1 MRRVTSNQFANNAMW
16 KFADMISNKLILL
29 VITILLARLITPE
42 AYGVVALTMVF
53 IGFSDIFILNGFNI
67 ALIRKETVDEIDYS
81 TVTAMS
87 LVFTVFMYMIF
98 FVAAPYIAN
107 FYKSPDLC
115 LVLRVITI
123 LLFFKSIVS
132 VIRAKGTRELQF
144 KRMVLSAFISN
155 FSAGIIAIVLAYMG
169 WGIWALVF
177 QQVLAGFFDMVVMMI
192 LFRWHLSL
200 KYSSSV
206 AKGMFKFTAGVIG
219 TSFLDFLGN
228 NICGLIIGKLY
239 STKDLG
245 YYNRANMFPET
256 IGLNVYN
263 SINSVLLP
271 TLASLQNNEDDMKRV
286 TRKVMSLTEYII
298 FPMMFGL
305 IGVANVL
312 IPVLLTD
319 KWVPSIPL
327 MYFCCLYYAINPI
340 RAIGY
345 NVFYG
350 KGYSGLSIP
359 IEIMRATLMI
369 IGILVVVLLFQEA
382 LIYVLLSNAL
392 ISLVVAGATHYR
404 VKLCISYSFRELYS
418 DILPSLVMSLIM
430 MSLVLLTGRLYLSP
444 LLLLIVQI
452 LIGVISYAGMSLITN
467 NENFIIIKGYL
478 ISYFKRR

>member
-81 TVTAMS
+81 TVTTMS
-87 LVFTVFMYMIF
+87 LVFTVFMYLIIF
-98 FVAAPYIAN
+98 VTAPYATS

-115 LVLRVITI
+115 LVLRIITI
-123 LLFFKSIVS
+123 LLFFRSIVS

-144 KRMVLSAFISN
+144 KRMVISAFISN
-155 FSAGIIAIVLAYMG
+155 VSAGVIALVLAYLG
-169 WGIWALVF
+169 WGIWALVA
-177 QQVLAGFFDMVVMMI
+177 QQLLAGFLDMII
-192 LFRWHLSL
+192 LMHIFRWHLSL
-200 KYSSSV
+200 KISFSV
-206 AKGMFKFTAGVIG
+206 VKGMLKFTVGVLG

-228 NICGLIIGKLY
+228 NVSSLIIGKSY

-245 YYNRANMFPET
+245 YYNRANILPET
-256 IGLNVYN
+256 IGLNAYN

-271 TLASLQNNEDDMKRV
+271 TLASLQNDRDAMKRV

-298 FPMMFGL
+298 LPMMFGL

-319 KWVPSIPL
+319 KWVSSIPL
-327 MYFCCLYYAINPI
+327 MYFCCISFAINPI

-345 NVFYG
+345 NVFYARG
-350 KGYSGLSIP
+350 DSRLSVN
-359 IEIMRATLMI
+359 IEILRATLMI
-369 IGILVVVLLFQEA
+369 VGILIVILVFQEA

-404 VKLCISYSFRELYS
+404 VKSCIGYSFRELYS
-418 DILPSLVMSLIM
+418 DVFPSLVMSLIM
-430 MSLVLLTGRLYLSP
+430 MSIVLLVGNLQMNKV
-444 LLLLIVQI
+444 LLLIIQV
-452 LIGVISYAGMSLITN
+452 LIGGTIYMGMSLVLKN
-467 NENFIIIKGYL
+467 KNFVILKDYIVLYVRK
-478 ISYFKRR
+478 

>member
-1 MRRVTSNQFANNAMW
+1 MW

-81 TVTAMS
+81 TVTTMS
-87 LVFTVFMYMIF
+87 LVFTVFMYLIIF
-98 FVAAPYIAN
+98 VTAPYAAS

-115 LVLRVITI
+115 LVLRIITI
-123 LLFFKSIVS
+123 LLFFRSIVS

-144 KRMVLSAFISN
+144 KRMVISAFISN
-155 FSAGIIAIVLAYMG
+155 VSAGVIALVLAYLG
-169 WGIWALVF
+169 WGIWALVA
-177 QQVLAGFFDMVVMMI
+177 QQLLAGFLDMII
-192 LFRWHLSL
+192 LMHIFRWHLSL
-200 KYSSSV
+200 KISFSV
-206 AKGMFKFTAGVIG
+206 VKGMLKFTVGVLG

-228 NICGLIIGKLY
+228 NVSSLIIGKSY

-245 YYNRANMFPET
+245 YYNRANILPET
-256 IGLNVYN
+256 IGLNAYN

-271 TLASLQNNEDDMKRV
+271 TLASLQNDRDAMKRV

-298 FPMMFGL
+298 LPMMFGL

-319 KWVPSIPL
+319 KWVSSIPL
-327 MYFCCLYYAINPI
+327 MYFCCISFAINPI

-345 NVFYG
+345 NVFYARG
-350 KGYSGLSIP
+350 DSRLSVN
-359 IEIMRATLMI
+359 IEILRATLMI
-369 IGILVVVLLFQEA
+369 VGILIVILVFQEA

-404 VKLCISYSFRELYS
+404 VKSCIGYSFRELYS
-418 DILPSLVMSLIM
+418 DVFPSLVMSLIM
-430 MSLVLLTGRLYLSP
+430 MSIVLLVGNLQMNKV
-444 LLLLIVQI
+444 LLLIIQV
-452 LIGVISYAGMSLITN
+452 LIGGTIYMGMSLVLKN
-467 NENFIIIKGYL
+467 KNFVILKDYIVLYVRK
-478 ISYFKRR
+478 

>member
-1 MRRVTSNQFANNAMW
+1 
-16 KFADMISNKLILL
+16 
-29 VITILLARLITPE
+29 
-42 AYGVVALTMVF
+42 
-53 IGFSDIFILNGFNI
+53 
-67 ALIRKETVDEIDYS
+67 
-81 TVTAMS
+81 
-87 LVFTVFMYMIF
+87 
-98 FVAAPYIAN
+98 
-107 FYKSPDLC
+107 
-115 LVLRVITI
+115 
-123 LLFFKSIVS
+123 
-132 VIRAKGTRELQF
+132 
-144 KRMVLSAFISN
+144 
-155 FSAGIIAIVLAYMG
+155 
-169 WGIWALVF
+169 
-177 QQVLAGFFDMVVMMI
+177 MMI

-228 NICGLIIGKLY
+228 NICGLIIGKSY

-350 KGYSGLSIP
+350 
-359 IEIMRATLMI
+359 
-369 IGILVVVLLFQEA
+369 
-382 LIYVLLSNAL
+382 
-392 ISLVVAGATHYR
+392 
-404 VKLCISYSFRELYS
+404 
-418 DILPSLVMSLIM
+418 
-430 MSLVLLTGRLYLSP
+430 
-444 LLLLIVQI
+444 
-452 LIGVISYAGMSLITN
+452 
-467 NENFIIIKGYL
+467 
-478 ISYFKRR
+478 

>member
-81 TVTAMS
+81 TVTTMS
-87 LVFTVFMYMIF
+87 LVFTVFMYLIIF
-98 FVAAPYIAN
+98 VTAPYAAS

-115 LVLRVITI
+115 LVLRIITI
-123 LLFFKSIVS
+123 LLFFRSIVS

-144 KRMVLSAFISN
+144 KRMVISAFISN
-155 FSAGIIAIVLAYMG
+155 VSAGVIALVLAYLG
-169 WGIWALVF
+169 WGIWALVA
-177 QQVLAGFFDMVVMMI
+177 QQLLAGFLDMII
-192 LFRWHLSL
+192 LMHIFRWHLSL
-200 KYSSSV
+200 KISFSV
-206 AKGMFKFTAGVIG
+206 VKGMLKFTVGVLG

-228 NICGLIIGKLY
+228 NVSSLIIGKSY

-245 YYNRANMFPET
+245 YYNRANILPET
-256 IGLNVYN
+256 IGLNAYN

-271 TLASLQNNEDDMKRV
+271 TLASLQNDRDAMKRV

-298 FPMMFGL
+298 LPMMFGL

-319 KWVPSIPL
+319 KWVSSIPL
-327 MYFCCLYYAINPI
+327 MYFCCISFAINPI

-345 NVFYG
+345 NVFYARG
-350 KGYSGLSIP
+350 DSRLSVN
-359 IEIMRATLMI
+359 IEILRTTLMI
-369 IGILVVVLLFQEA
+369 VGILIVILVFQEA

-404 VKLCISYSFRELYS
+404 VKSCIGYSFRELYS
-418 DILPSLVMSLIM
+418 DVFPSLVMSLIM
-430 MSLVLLTGRLYLSP
+430 MSIVLLVGNLQMNKV
-444 LLLLIVQI
+444 LLLIIQV
-452 LIGVISYAGMSLITN
+452 LIGGTIYMGMSLVLKN
-467 NENFIIIKGYL
+467 KNFVILKDYIVLYVRK
-478 ISYFKRR
+478 

>member
-81 TVTAMS
+81 TVTTMS
-87 LVFTVFMYMIF
+87 LVFTVFMYLIIF
-98 FVAAPYIAN
+98 VTAPYAAS

-115 LVLRVITI
+115 LVLRIITI
-123 LLFFKSIVS
+123 LLFFRSIVS

-144 KRMVLSAFISN
+144 KRMVISAFISN
-155 FSAGIIAIVLAYMG
+155 VSAGVIALVLAYLG
-169 WGIWALVF
+169 WGIWALVA
-177 QQVLAGFFDMVVMMI
+177 QQLLAGFLDMII
-192 LFRWHLSL
+192 LMHIFRWHLSL
-200 KYSSSV
+200 KISFSV
-206 AKGMFKFTAGVIG
+206 VKGMLKFTVGVLG

-228 NICGLIIGKLY
+228 NVSSLIIGKSY

-245 YYNRANMFPET
+245 YYNRANILPET
-256 IGLNVYN
+256 IGLNAYN

-271 TLASLQNNEDDMKRV
+271 TLASLQNDRDAMKRV

-298 FPMMFGL
+298 LPMMFGL

-319 KWVPSIPL
+319 KWVSSIPL
-327 MYFCCLYYAINPI
+327 MYFCCISFAINPI

-345 NVFYG
+345 NVFYARG
-350 KGYSGLSIP
+350 DSRLSVN
-359 IEIMRATLMI
+359 IEILRATLMI
-369 IGILVVVLLFQEA
+369 VSILIVILVFQEA

-404 VKLCISYSFRELYS
+404 VKSCIGYSFRELYS
-418 DILPSLVMSLIM
+418 DVFPSLVMSLIM
-430 MSLVLLTGRLYLSP
+430 MSIVLLVGNLQMNKV
-444 LLLLIVQI
+444 LLLIIQV
-452 LIGVISYAGMSLITN
+452 LIGGTIYMGMSLVLKN
-467 NENFIIIKGYL
+467 KNFVILKDYIVLYVRK
-478 ISYFKRR
+478 

>member
-81 TVTAMS
+81 TVTTMS
-87 LVFTVFMYMIF
+87 LVFTVFMYLVIF
-98 FVAAPYIAN
+98 VTAPYAAS

-115 LVLRVITI
+115 LVLRIITI
-123 LLFFKSIVS
+123 LLFFRSIVS

-144 KRMVLSAFISN
+144 KRMVISAFISN
-155 FSAGIIAIVLAYMG
+155 VSAGVIALVLAYLG
-169 WGIWALVF
+169 WGIWALVA
-177 QQVLAGFFDMVVMMI
+177 QQLLAGFLDMII
-192 LFRWHLSL
+192 LMHIFRWHLSL
-200 KYSSSV
+200 KISFSV
-206 AKGMFKFTAGVIG
+206 VKGMLKFTVGVLG

-228 NICGLIIGKLY
+228 NVSSLIIGKSY

-245 YYNRANMFPET
+245 YYNRANILPET
-256 IGLNVYN
+256 IGLNAYN

-271 TLASLQNNEDDMKRV
+271 TLASLQNDRDAMKRV

-298 FPMMFGL
+298 LPMMFGL

-319 KWVPSIPL
+319 KWVSSIPL
-327 MYFCCLYYAINPI
+327 MYFCCISFAINPI

-345 NVFYG
+345 NVFYARG
-350 KGYSGLSIP
+350 DSRLSVN
-359 IEIMRATLMI
+359 IEILRATLMI
-369 IGILVVVLLFQEA
+369 VGILIVILVFQVA

-404 VKLCISYSFRELYS
+404 VKSCIGYSFRELYS
-418 DILPSLVMSLIM
+418 DVFPSLVMSLIM
-430 MSLVLLTGRLYLSP
+430 MSIVLLVGNLQMNKV
-444 LLLLIVQI
+444 LLLIIQV
-452 LIGVISYAGMSLITN
+452 LIGGTIYMGMSLVLKN
-467 NENFIIIKGYL
+467 KNFVILKDYIVLYVRK
-478 ISYFKRR
+478 

>member
-81 TVTAMS
+81 TVATMS
-87 LVFTVFMYMIF
+87 LVFTVFMYLIIF
-98 FVAAPYIAN
+98 VTAPYAAS

-115 LVLRVITI
+115 LVLRIITI
-123 LLFFKSIVS
+123 LLFFRSIVS

-144 KRMVLSAFISN
+144 KRMVISAFISN
-155 FSAGIIAIVLAYMG
+155 VSAGVIALVLAYLG
-169 WGIWALVF
+169 WGIWALVA
-177 QQVLAGFFDMVVMMI
+177 QQLLAGFLDMII
-192 LFRWHLSL
+192 LMHIFRWHLSL
-200 KYSSSV
+200 KISFSV
-206 AKGMFKFTAGVIG
+206 VKGMLKFTVGVLG

-228 NICGLIIGKLY
+228 NVSSLIIGKSY

-245 YYNRANMFPET
+245 YYNRANILPET
-256 IGLNVYN
+256 IGLNAYN

-271 TLASLQNNEDDMKRV
+271 TLASLQNDRDAMKRV

-298 FPMMFGL
+298 LPMMFGL

-319 KWVPSIPL
+319 KWVSSIPL
-327 MYFCCLYYAINPI
+327 MYFCCISFAINPI

-345 NVFYG
+345 NVFYARG
-350 KGYSGLSIP
+350 DSRLSVN
-359 IEIMRATLMI
+359 IEILRATLMI
-369 IGILVVVLLFQEA
+369 VGILIVILVFQEA

-404 VKLCISYSFRELYS
+404 VKSCIGYSFRELYS
-418 DILPSLVMSLIM
+418 DVFPSLVMSLIM
-430 MSLVLLTGRLYLSP
+430 MSIVLLVGNLQMNKV
-444 LLLLIVQI
+444 LLLIIQV
-452 LIGVISYAGMSLITN
+452 LIGGTIYMGMSLVLKN
-467 NENFIIIKGYL
+467 KNFVILKDYIVLYVRK
-478 ISYFKRR
+478 

>member
-81 TVTAMS
+81 TVTTMS
-87 LVFTVFMYMIF
+87 LVFTVFMYLIIF
-98 FVAAPYIAN
+98 VTAPYAAS

-115 LVLRVITI
+115 LVLRIITI
-123 LLFFKSIVS
+123 LLFFRSIVS

-144 KRMVLSAFISN
+144 KRMVISAFISN
-155 FSAGIIAIVLAYMG
+155 VSAGVIALVLAYLG
-169 WGIWALVF
+169 WGIWALVA
-177 QQVLAGFFDMVVMMI
+177 QQLLAGFLDMII
-192 LFRWHLSL
+192 LMHIFRWHLSL
-200 KYSSSV
+200 KISFSV
-206 AKGMFKFTAGVIG
+206 VKGMLKFTVGVLG

-228 NICGLIIGKLY
+228 NVSSLIIGKSY

-245 YYNRANMFPET
+245 YYNRANILPET
-256 IGLNVYN
+256 IGLNAYN

-271 TLASLQNNEDDMKRV
+271 TLASLQNDRDAMKRV

-298 FPMMFGL
+298 LPMMFGL

-319 KWVPSIPL
+319 KWVSSIPL
-327 MYFCCLYYAINPI
+327 MYFCCISFAINPI

-345 NVFYG
+345 NVFYARG
-350 KGYSGLSIP
+350 DSRLSVN
-359 IEIMRATLMI
+359 IEILRATLMI
-369 IGILVVVLLFQEA
+369 VGILIVILVFQEA

-404 VKLCISYSFRELYS
+404 VKSCIGYS
-418 DILPSLVMSLIM
+418 DVFPSLVMSLIM
-430 MSLVLLTGRLYLSP
+430 MSIVLLVGNLQMNKV
-444 LLLLIVQI
+444 LLLIIQV
-452 LIGVISYAGMSLITN
+452 LIGGTIYMGMSLVLKN
-467 NENFIIIKGYL
+467 KNFVILKDYIVLYVRK
-478 ISYFKRR
+478 

>member
-81 TVTAMS
+81 TVTTMS
-87 LVFTVFMYMIF
+87 LVFTVFMYLIIF
-98 FVAAPYIAN
+98 VTAPYAAS

-115 LVLRVITI
+115 LVLRIITI
-123 LLFFKSIVS
+123 LLFFRSIVS

-144 KRMVLSAFISN
+144 KRMVISAFISN
-155 FSAGIIAIVLAYMG
+155 VSAGVIALVLAYLG
-169 WGIWALVF
+169 WGIWALVA
-177 QQVLAGFFDMVVMMI
+177 QQLLAGFLDMII
-192 LFRWHLSL
+192 LMHIFRWHLSL
-200 KYSSSV
+200 KISFSV
-206 AKGMFKFTAGVIG
+206 VKGMLKFTVGVLG

-228 NICGLIIGKLY
+228 NVSSLIIGKSY

-245 YYNRANMFPET
+245 YYDRANILPET
-256 IGLNVYN
+256 IGLNAYN

-271 TLASLQNNEDDMKRV
+271 TLASLQNDRDAMKRV

-298 FPMMFGL
+298 LPMMFGL

-319 KWVPSIPL
+319 KWVSSIPL
-327 MYFCCLYYAINPI
+327 MYFCCISFAINPI

-345 NVFYG
+345 NVFYARG
-350 KGYSGLSIP
+350 DSRLSVN
-359 IEIMRATLMI
+359 IEILRATLMI
-369 IGILVVVLLFQEA
+369 VGILIVILVFQEA

-404 VKLCISYSFRELYS
+404 VKSCIGYSFRELYS
-418 DILPSLVMSLIM
+418 DVFPSLVMSLIM
-430 MSLVLLTGRLYLSP
+430 MSIVLLVGNLQMNKV
-444 LLLLIVQI
+444 LLLIIQV
-452 LIGVISYAGMSLITN
+452 LIGGTIYMGMSLVLKN
-467 NENFIIIKGYL
+467 KNFVILKDYIVLYVRK
-478 ISYFKRR
+478 

>member
-81 TVTAMS
+81 TVTTMS
-87 LVFTVFMYMIF
+87 LVFTVFMYLIIF
-98 FVAAPYIAN
+98 VTAPYAAS

-115 LVLRVITI
+115 LVLRIITI
-123 LLFFKSIVS
+123 LLFFRSIVS

-144 KRMVLSAFISN
+144 KRMVISAFISN
-155 FSAGIIAIVLAYMG
+155 VSAGVIALVLAYLG
-169 WGIWALVF
+169 WGIWALVA
-177 QQVLAGFFDMVVMMI
+177 QQLLAGFLDMII
-192 LFRWHLSL
+192 LMHIFRWHLSL
-200 KYSSSV
+200 KISFSV
-206 AKGMFKFTAGVIG
+206 VKGMLKFTVGVLG

-228 NICGLIIGKLY
+228 NVSSLIIGKSY

-245 YYNRANMFPET
+245 YYNRANILPET
-256 IGLNVYN
+256 IGLNAYN

-271 TLASLQNNEDDMKRV
+271 TLASLQNDRDAMKRV

-298 FPMMFGL
+298 LPMMFGL

-319 KWVPSIPL
+319 KWVSSIPL
-327 MYFCCLYYAINPI
+327 MYFCCISFAINPI

-345 NVFYG
+345 NVFYARG
-350 KGYSGLSIP
+350 DSRLSVN
-359 IEIMRATLMI
+359 IEILRATLMI
-369 IGILVVVLLFQEA
+369 VILIVILVFQEA

-404 VKLCISYSFRELYS
+404 VKSCIGYSFRELYS
-418 DILPSLVMSLIM
+418 DVFPSLVMSLIM
-430 MSLVLLTGRLYLSP
+430 MSIVLLVGNLQMNKV
-444 LLLLIVQI
+444 LLLIIQV
-452 LIGVISYAGMSLITN
+452 LIGGTIYMGMSLVLKN
-467 NENFIIIKGYL
+467 KNFVILKDYIVLYVRK
-478 ISYFKRR
+478 

>member
-81 TVTAMS
+81 TVTTMS
-87 LVFTVFMYMIF
+87 LVFTVFMYLIIF
-98 FVAAPYIAN
+98 VTAPYAAS

-115 LVLRVITI
+115 LVLRIITI
-123 LLFFKSIVS
+123 LLFFRSIVS

-144 KRMVLSAFISN
+144 KRMVISAFISN
-155 FSAGIIAIVLAYMG
+155 VSAGVIALVLAYLG
-169 WGIWALVF
+169 WGIWALVA
-177 QQVLAGFFDMVVMMI
+177 QQLLAGFLDMII
-192 LFRWHLSL
+192 LMHILRWHLSL
-200 KYSSSV
+200 KISFSV
-206 AKGMFKFTAGVIG
+206 VKGMLKFTVGVLG

-228 NICGLIIGKLY
+228 NVSSLIIGKSY

-245 YYNRANMFPET
+245 YYNRANILPET
-256 IGLNVYN
+256 IGLNAYN

-271 TLASLQNNEDDMKRV
+271 TLASLQNDRDAMKRV

-298 FPMMFGL
+298 LPMMFGL

-319 KWVPSIPL
+319 KWVSSIPL
-327 MYFCCLYYAINPI
+327 MYFCCISFAINPI

-345 NVFYG
+345 NVFYARG
-350 KGYSGLSIP
+350 DSRLSVN
-359 IEIMRATLMI
+359 IEILRATLMI
-369 IGILVVVLLFQEA
+369 VGILIVILVFQEA

-404 VKLCISYSFRELYS
+404 VKSCIGYSFRELYS
-418 DILPSLVMSLIM
+418 DVFPSLVMSLIM
-430 MSLVLLTGRLYLSP
+430 MSIVLLVGNLQMNKV
-444 LLLLIVQI
+444 LLLIIQV
-452 LIGVISYAGMSLITN
+452 LIGGTIYMGMSLVLKN
-467 NENFIIIKGYL
+467 KNFVILKDYIVLYVRK
-478 ISYFKRR
+478 